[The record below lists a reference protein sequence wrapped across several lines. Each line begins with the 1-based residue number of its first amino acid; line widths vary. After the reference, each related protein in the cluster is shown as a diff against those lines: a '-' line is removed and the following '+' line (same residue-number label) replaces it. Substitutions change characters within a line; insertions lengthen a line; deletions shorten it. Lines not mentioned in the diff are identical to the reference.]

1 MKRGALNVLILLWMG
16 WYLSGPAAATFDSWD
31 TSREEMRDL
40 VRNAGGLPILGV
52 LALCVGITLLRKL
65 QKCLRDVANVISQFL
80 HPGACE
86 PLTFLAC
93 APAAPAHSPPTPLR
107 I

>member
-1 MKRGALNVLILLWMG
+1 MLILLWLG
-16 WYLSGPAAATFDSWD
+16 WYLSGPAAATIDFWD
-31 TSREEMRDL
+31 TPREEMRDL

-52 LALCVGITLLRKL
+52 LALCVGIALIRKL
-65 QKCLRDVANVISQFL
+65 QKCFSHAAKVISQFL
-80 HPGACE
+80 HARAFEQLP
-86 PLTFLAC
+86 FLAC